1 MKEEKRESPA
11 IAAALAERKIERAL
25 MMLELTFAE
34 CSGFVRYDP
43 EEKTAS
49 WRFNKETNEES
60 IHVGPL
66 VASLDVPCIEMVL
79 RHELLHRSM
88 FHGFGEQHA
97 HHELANLTLD
107 ICINRL
113 LFEAYP
119 DRMKKTAQ
127 SIYPEESKTTAI
139 ALADC
144 SADPM
149 KLPHELSEMWQS
161 IWNRS
166 SEDGSYPALNPPS
179 IYFRLLRLLQ
189 IGVIQQLQ
197 LFCNMEH
204 DLPKKPND
212 KTGRLVKTVAKQ
224 VNEKL
229 PRGSD
234 LGRALSEFNV
244 VPISIGT
251 SDVESFLERMRVRRL
266 IDQTA
271 QKVLAPLLREIRV
284 QPFPAFP
291 TRLGLVYRL
300 CGISDVMGLFW
311 NREVSNTGARMAVGI
326 YVDVSGSMVPYFS
339 IIAAFVAALKE
350 MPLRIRAFDT
360 EVRQIDVEALAKGQI
375 VGGGGTDFDQP
386 LLDMIGDREI
396 EAGVLFTDGEA
407 NVSPG
412 VGRRLAAGGKRLY
425 VVYLSPFQR
434 APSSLDRW
442 AKSSITV
449 PVGPNA

>member
-1 MKEEKRESPA
+1 MTGIE
-11 IAAALAERKIERAL
+11 AALAERKIERAL
-25 MMLELTFAE
+25 MQLELTFAE
-34 CSGFVRYDP
+34 CVGFVRYDP

-49 WRFNKETNEES
+49 WRFDKRTNEES

-66 VASLDVPCIEMVL
+66 VAGLDIPCIEMVL

-88 FHGFGEQHA
+88 FHGFGEQHE
-97 HHELANLTLD
+97 HHEIANLTLD

-113 LFEAYP
+113 LYEAYP
-119 DRMKKTAQ
+119 DRMKKTSQA
-127 SIYPEESKTTAI
+127 IYPEESKTSAI

-161 IWNRS
+161 IWVRS
-166 SEDGSYPALNPPS
+166 ADDKSLPPLNPPS

-189 IGVIQQLQ
+189 VGVIQKLE
-197 LFCNMEH
+197 LFCKVDH
-204 DLPKKPND
+204 DLPKKPGD
-212 KTGRLVKTVAKQ
+212 RTGRLVKTVAKQ
-224 VNEKL
+224 VNERL

-251 SDVESFLERMRVRRL
+251 SDVENFLERMRVRKV

-271 QKVLAPLLREIRV
+271 QKVLAPLIREIRV
-284 QPFPAFP
+284 EPFPGFP

-300 CGISDVMGLFW
+300 CGISDVMGLYW

-326 YVDVSGSMVPYFS
+326 YVDVSGSMVPYYS
-339 IIAAFVAALKE
+339 IVAGFVAALKE
-350 MPLRIRAFDT
+350 MPLRIKAFDT
-360 EVRQIDVEALAKGQI
+360 EVREIDVDALAKGQI
-375 VGGGGTDFDQP
+375 QGGGGTDFDQP
-386 LLDMIGDREI
+386 LLDMLADKHI
-396 EAGVLFTDGEA
+396 EAGVLFTDGDA
-407 NVSPG
+407 NVSPT
-412 VGRRLAAGGKRLY
+412 VGRRILAGGKRLFA
-425 VVYLSPFQR
+425 VYLGRRGYSGTS
-434 APSSLDRW
+434 ALDRYC
-442 AKSSITV
+442 KSSIVV